1 MWWWDGGQGINRY
14 KCLITK
20 RVCQEPGWPFIPGI
34 RMVSIFRLFR
44 SGMIMVSIMIVALIY
59 LKIERKNILS
69 SQSQLELTHHGTV
82 EIPMETFKKKP
93 ILIEPDERRYHINST
108 KVKDFNPMSLLNYRN
123 NQKVIFVEKAVLVL
137 SSFLIL
143 I

>member
-1 MWWWDGGQGINRY
+1 
-14 KCLITK
+14 
-20 RVCQEPGWPFIPGI
+20 
-34 RMVSIFRLFR
+34 
-44 SGMIMVSIMIVALIY
+44 MVSIMIVALIY

-108 KVKDFNPMSLLNYRN
+108 KVKDFNAMSLLNYRN
-123 NQKVIFVEKAVLVL
+123 INLNRYLQISMVGRFYSTCFAGI
-137 SSFLIL
+137 
-143 I
+143 